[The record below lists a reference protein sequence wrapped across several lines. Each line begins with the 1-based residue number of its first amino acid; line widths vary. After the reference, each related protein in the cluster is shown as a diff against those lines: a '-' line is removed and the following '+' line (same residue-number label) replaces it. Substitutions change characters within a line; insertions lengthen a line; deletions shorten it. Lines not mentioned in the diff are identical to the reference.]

1 MGRRW
6 RSRTCAFGGTTT
18 PIVSQ
23 KRAAMG
29 QWSAMWL
36 AVSSAASQRG
46 QPAPAASTMVFWSSM
61 SRVWIRDKVSS
72 HPKNMTLDGAW
83 LFQMKS
89 ALVEATPPK
98 LHSL

>member
-1 MGRRW
+1 
-6 RSRTCAFGGTTT
+6 
-18 PIVSQ
+18 
-23 KRAAMG
+23 
-29 QWSAMWL
+29 
-36 AVSSAASQRG
+36 
-46 QPAPAASTMVFWSSM
+46 MVFWSSM